1 MVMWQIDTQVIKFSK
16 KKFVHACKLLKT
28 FNILIQ
34 IVVNKYQ
41 NALTLPH
48 IKIFECKIT
57 IKLYLIKQLAQHS
70 ILKRQTFTNNHAQ
83 HHIKF

>member
-1 MVMWQIDTQVIKFSK
+1 LKKNVKCHELIIVMWRIDTQVIKFSK
-16 KKFVHACKLLKT
+16 KLCKCMQTFKK

-48 IKIFECKIT
+48 IKIFEWKIT

-70 ILKRQTFTNNHAQ
+70 ILKR
-83 HHIKF
+83 